1 MNSMKVLLVILISY
15 NIVYADTYEEDLL
28 QDLVELQRRYSGNA
42 IFEMIRYALTNEKE
56 CNVTFS
62 SSKESG
68 VFTVLVGKKHNFSFN
83 NNVESGE
90 TRDLSTYNC
99 LLSKDKKR
107 LECERVLPNEEMNQ
121 SWSDYIRMTMN
132 LDEKGNIVS
141 MHGKKTREHRKLGFS
156 HPWFNQVLANFK
168 CDIAHPSKV
177 DKPEVK
183 DEEKRQGKTGIDGK
197 KEPDTVKRTKVPEK
211 IKNR

>member
-1 MNSMKVLLVILISY
+1 MNTQISTILLIFCSVL
-15 NIVYADTYEEDLL
+15 YADTYEDSVPK
-28 QDLVELQRRYSGNA
+28 DLVELQRKYSGRA
-42 IFEMIRYALTNEKE
+42 IYEMIKYVLNDDNECKVKFKHR
-56 CNVTFS
+56 NSRSSFTFVVD
-62 SSKESG
+62 SKHM
-68 VFTVLVGKKHNFSFN
+68 FNFSN
-83 NNVESGE
+83 RVNYG
-90 TRDLSTYNC
+90 DMQLSSIYDC
-99 LLSKDKKR
+99 LISKDKKR

-141 MHGKKTREHRKLGFS
+141 MHGNKTREHRKLGFS

-197 KEPDTVKRTKVPEK
+197 KEPDIVDSTQKPEK
-211 IKNR
+211 TKNR